1 MAESKTD
8 GKADSNVES
17 KVATKVGTKAKSR
30 LDFATIGGL
39 LLAAIGI
46 VGGLL
51 LEGGKLMD
59 ITQYTAALI
68 VVCGTLG
75 AVLVNTPM
83 KTLKGAFRR
92 LRQVI
97 TESESSHEGVIEE
110 IVGFAYKSR
119 KTGLV
124 SLEADAATIEDP
136 FLRKSLN
143 MAVDGCDLSE
153 LRSMMELQIAIEEH
167 HAEAEAKVF
176 EAAGGYAPT
185 IGIIGAVLGLIQVMK
200 HLENIEEVGHGIAVA
215 FVATVYGV
223 AIANIFF
230 LPAANKIKAR
240 IGLETERKEL
250 ILEGIVGIVE
260 GLNPKLIRSKLEA
273 YAPGM
278 KPTVASTGEGG
289 GPQAVAA

>member
-1 MAESKTD
+1 MAESKVKRKV
-8 GKADSNVES
+8 KA
-17 KVATKVGTKAKSR
+17 R

-39 LLAAIGI
+39 LLAAFGI

-51 LEGGKLMD
+51 LEGGKLKD
-59 ITQYTAALI
+59 ITQYTAGMI

-75 AVLVNTPM
+75 AVMVNTPM
-83 KTLKGAFRR
+83 KTLKGAVGR
-92 LRQVI
+92 LRQVL
-97 TESESSHEGVIEE
+97 TEGESSHEKVIEE
-110 IVGFAYKSR
+110 IVGYAHKSR

-124 SLEADAATIEDP
+124 SLEAEAATIEDP
-136 FLRKSLN
+136 FLRKALN

-153 LRSMMELQIAIEEH
+153 LRSMMELQIGVEEH

-240 IGLETERKEL
+240 IGVETERKEL

-278 KPTVASTGEGG
+278 KPAEASGGEGG